1 MKMKGWY
8 EMNFPFFTCGG
19 LFWWVDRYSYAG
31 WRIQE
36 CIWTKRCR
44 LLDPYRIRRATG
56 KFNAC
61 YQSLMTFVN
70 DWEIPQPPKKAVVFL
85 HGLYQGSGA
94 FEKMARRFA
103 DDYEIMTF
111 SYPMRRFDITGTI
124 MALNDFLNR
133 RSDIEQLNFVATGI
147 GGMILRCALAGNP
160 EWAEKVGRSVFIA
173 VGSRGYGQLKKYCKK
188 KWFPWVFGK
197 MNNLLIP
204 EYALLRVPQMSKEF
218 AVIIGG
224 KEDGKGVCPWLD
236 GDNDG
241 LLRVADARDKTAKA
255 DFLAMGRINLLLL
268 TDDQVIELTRSFI
281 KNGQFGT
288 GKRIRTEQLMTNLWD
303 N

>member
-1 MKMKGWY
+1 M
-8 EMNFPFFTCGG
+8 
-19 LFWWVDRYSYAG
+19 R
-31 WRIQE
+31 
-36 CIWTKRCR
+36 
-44 LLDPYRIRRATG
+44 
-56 KFNAC
+56 
-61 YQSLMTFVN
+61 FVN
-70 DWEIPQPPKKAVVFL
+70 DWEIPRPPKNAVVFL
-85 HGLYQGSGA
+85 HGLYQGTGT
-94 FEKMARRFA
+94 FEKMTRRFA
-103 DDYEIMTF
+103 DDYETMVF
-111 SYPMRRFDITGTI
+111 AYPMLRFDIVRTVA
-124 MALNDFLNR
+124 ALNDFLNR
-133 RSDIEQLNFVATGI
+133 RSDVQRINFVATGI

-160 EWAEKVGRSVFIA
+160 EWAEKVGRSVFVA

-204 EYALLRVPQMSKEF
+204 EYAQLRVPPMSKEF
-218 AVIIGG
+218 AIIMAGR
-224 KEDGKGVCPWLD
+224 EDGKGVCPWLG

-255 DFLAMGRINLLLL
+255 DFLAMNRLNPFLL
-268 TDDQVIELTRSFI
+268 TDNQICSLTYSFV

>member
-1 MKMKGWY
+1 
-8 EMNFPFFTCGG
+8 MNVPFFTCGG

-44 LLDPYRIRRATG
+44 LLDPYRIRRAAG
-56 KFNAC
+56 KFNDC
-61 YQSLMTFVN
+61 YQALMRFVN
-70 DWEIPQPPKKAVVFL
+70 DWEIPRPPKNVVVFL
-85 HGLYQGSGA
+85 HGLYQGTGA
-94 FEKMARRFA
+94 FEKMTRRFA
-103 DDYEIMTF
+103 DDYETMVF
-111 SYPMRRFDITGTI
+111 AYPMLRFDIVRTVA
-124 MALNDFLNR
+124 ALNDFLKR
-133 RSDIEQLNFVATGI
+133 RSDVPRMTFVPTGI

-160 EWAEKVGRSVFIA
+160 EWAGKVGRSVFVA
-173 VGSRGYGQLKKYCKK
+173 VGARGYGQLKKYCKK

-204 EYALLRVPQMSKEF
+204 EYAQLRVPPMSKEF
-218 AVIIGG
+218 AIIMAGR
-224 KEDGKGVCPWLD
+224 EDGKGVCSWLG

-255 DFLAMGRINLLLL
+255 DFLAMNRLNPFLL
-268 TDDQVIELTRSFI
+268 TDDQICSLTYSFV

>member
-1 MKMKGWY
+1 M
-8 EMNFPFFTCGG
+8 
-19 LFWWVDRYSYAG
+19 R
-31 WRIQE
+31 
-36 CIWTKRCR
+36 
-44 LLDPYRIRRATG
+44 
-56 KFNAC
+56 
-61 YQSLMTFVN
+61 FVN
-70 DWEIPQPPKKAVVFL
+70 DWEIPRPPKNAVVFL
-85 HGLYQGSGA
+85 HGLYQGTGT
-94 FEKMARRFA
+94 FEKMTRRFA
-103 DDYEIMTF
+103 DDYETMVF
-111 SYPMRRFDITGTI
+111 AYPMLRFDIVRTVA
-124 MALNDFLNR
+124 ALNDFLNR
-133 RSDIEQLNFVATGI
+133 RSDVQRINFVATGI

-160 EWAEKVGRSVFIA
+160 EWAEKVGRSVFVA

-204 EYALLRVPQMSKEF
+204 EYAQLRVPLMSKEF
-218 AVIIGG
+218 AIIMAGR
-224 KEDGKGVCPWLD
+224 EDGKGVCSWLG

-255 DFLAMGRINLLLL
+255 DFLAMNRLNPFLL
-268 TDDQVIELTRSFI
+268 TDDQICSLTYSFV

>member
-1 MKMKGWY
+1 
-8 EMNFPFFTCGG
+8 MNVPFFTCGG

-44 LLDPYRIRRATG
+44 LLDPYRIRRAAG
-56 KFNAC
+56 KFNDC
-61 YQSLMTFVN
+61 YQALMRFVN
-70 DWEIPQPPKKAVVFL
+70 DWEIPRPPKNAVVFL
-85 HGLYQGSGA
+85 HGLYQGTGT
-94 FEKMARRFA
+94 FEKMTRRFA
-103 DDYEIMTF
+103 DDYETMVF
-111 SYPMRRFDITGTI
+111 AYPMLRFDIVRTVA
-124 MALNDFLNR
+124 ALNDFLNR
-133 RSDIEQLNFVATGI
+133 RSDVQRINFVATGI

-160 EWAEKVGRSVFIA
+160 EWAEKVGRSVFVA

-204 EYALLRVPQMSKEF
+204 EYAQLRVPPMSKEF
-218 AVIIGG
+218 AIIMAGR
-224 KEDGKGVCPWLD
+224 EDGKGVCSWL
-236 GDNDG
+236 GADNDG

-255 DFLAMGRINLLLL
+255 DFLAMNRLNPFLL
-268 TDDQVIELTRSFI
+268 TDDQICSLTYSFV

>member
-1 MKMKGWY
+1 MK
-8 EMNFPFFTCGG
+8 
-19 LFWWVDRYSYAG
+19 
-31 WRIQE
+31 
-36 CIWTKRCR
+36 
-44 LLDPYRIRRATG
+44 
-56 KFNAC
+56 
-61 YQSLMTFVN
+61 FVN

-85 HGLYQGSGA
+85 HGLYQGTAG

-103 DDYEIMTF
+103 DDYEVMDF
-111 SYPMRRFDITGTI
+111 SYPMKRFDIMRTI
-124 MALNDFLNR
+124 VALNDFLNR

-160 EWAEKVGRSVFIA
+160 DWAEKVGRSVFVA
-173 VGSRGYGQLKKYCKK
+173 VGARGYGQLKKYCKK

-197 MNNLLIP
+197 MNKLLIP
-204 EYALLRVPQMSKEF
+204 EYALTQVPRMTKEF
-218 AVIIGG
+218 AVIMAG
-224 KEDGKGVCPWLD
+224 KEDGKGVCPWLN

-241 LLRVADARDKTAKA
+241 ILRVSDARDKTAKA
-255 DFLAMGRINLLLL
+255 DFLAMGRINPFLL
-268 TDDQVIELTRSFI
+268 TDDQIVGLTYSFV

>member
-1 MKMKGWY
+1 
-8 EMNFPFFTCGG
+8 MNVPFFTCGG

-44 LLDPYRIRRATG
+44 LLDPYRIRRAAG
-56 KFNAC
+56 KFNDC
-61 YQSLMTFVN
+61 YQALMRFVN
-70 DWEIPQPPKKAVVFL
+70 DWEIPRPPKNAVVFL
-85 HGLYQGSGA
+85 HGLYQGTGT
-94 FEKMARRFA
+94 FEKMTRRFA
-103 DDYEIMTF
+103 DDYETMVF
-111 SYPMRRFDITGTI
+111 AYPMLRFDIVRTVA
-124 MALNDFLNR
+124 ALNDFLNR
-133 RSDIEQLNFVATGI
+133 RSDVQRINFVATGI

-160 EWAEKVGRSVFIA
+160 EWAGKVGRSVFVA

-204 EYALLRVPQMSKEF
+204 EYAQLRVPPMSKEF
-218 AVIIGG
+218 AIIMAGR
-224 KEDGKGVCPWLD
+224 EDGKGVCPWLG

-241 LLRVADARDKTAKA
+241 LLCVADARDKTAKA
-255 DFLAMGRINLLLL
+255 DFLAMNRLNPFLL
-268 TDDQVIELTRSFI
+268 TDNQICSLTYSFV